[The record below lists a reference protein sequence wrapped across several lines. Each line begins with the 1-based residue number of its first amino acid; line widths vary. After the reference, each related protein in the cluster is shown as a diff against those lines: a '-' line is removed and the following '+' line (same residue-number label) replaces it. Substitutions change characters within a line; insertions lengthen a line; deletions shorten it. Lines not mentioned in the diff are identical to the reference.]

1 MRGAK
6 GLTIRSVQA
15 RRAAVALALVCCL
28 AGAAP
33 NLRGA
38 EHPSRDARIALIRSL
53 IYDIAVSKTSLPR
66 GKHGLYVNSK
76 GQLDEKR
83 LKEELRS
90 NGPAILPG
98 MPVAITGL
106 QFKSNR
112 IVLEIN
118 GGGKKR
124 KKWYQHIE
132 IGVGTATQP
141 IAPQASVLT
150 YGSFITLTFP
160 HSTPDLTPE
169 QARQLLD
176 VVLDFSRHSPTK
188 LYSPSTPPKF
198 KEAIKKHQVVVG
210 MTRDDVLSSKGP
222 PDRRVRTLHG
232 EVEEVDWIYGL
243 PPHVLFVVFEG
254 DTVTKVTQY

>member
-6 GLTIRSVQA
+6 GLTIRPQQV
-15 RRAAVALALVCCL
+15 RRAAVALALMCGL
-28 AGAAP
+28 AGTALA
-33 NLRGA
+33 A
-38 EHPSRDARIALIRSL
+38 EHPSRDARFALIRSL
-53 IYDIAVSKTSLPR
+53 IYDIAVSKTPLPR
-66 GKHGLYVNSK
+66 GKHGLYVDSK
-76 GQLDEKR
+76 GRIDQER
-83 LKEELRS
+83 LKKELHS
-90 NGPAILPG
+90 NGAAIRPG
-98 MPVAITGL
+98 MPVEITGL
-106 QFKSNR
+106 HFKSKR

-132 IGVGTATQP
+132 IGVGTATTP

-169 QARQLLD
+169 QAKQLLGE
-176 VVLDFSRHSPTK
+176 VLDFSRHAPTK

-198 KEAIKKHQVVVG
+198 KEAIKNHKVLVG

-222 PDRRVRTLHG
+222 PDRRVRTMHG
-232 EVEEVDWIYGL
+232 DVEEVDWIYGL
-243 PPHVLFVVFEG
+243 PPHVLFVVFMGE
-254 DTVTKVTQY
+254 TVTQVTQY